1 MFRNTHIFYFCKKI
15 EFMKHGLVLE
25 GGGMRGLFTEG
36 FLNVL
41 MEHGLVFDGMI
52 GVSAGA
58 LFGCGYKS
66 HQPQRGLKCNTRFIG
81 DKEYMSFRTLLKT
94 GNLSSPEYAY
104 HTVPTEIEPIDAETF
119 EKDAME
125 FYVVCTDIEQ
135 GIPVYKKLPR
145 CDYEGLEWFRA
156 TASMPLVSTPV
167 ELDGKKLL
175 DGGMTDSV
183 PLRYFQSI
191 GYEKNIVVLTQP
203 HGYRKKASVLN
214 NIFRMT
220 NRKYPQI
227 AEAMLNRHKMYNSE
241 MEYIESEV
249 KKGNTFVVYPDEK
262 LNIGRIEQNADKM
275 HHVYEL
281 GRRKAKESLPQI
293 IKFLE

>member
-1 MFRNTHIFYFCKKI
+1 
-15 EFMKHGLVLE
+15 MKHGLVLE

-66 HQPQRGLKCNTRFIG
+66 HQPQRGLKCNIRFIG
-81 DKEYMSFRTLLKT
+81 DKEYMNFRSLLKT

-104 HTVPTEIEPIDAETF
+104 HTVPTELEPIDTETF
-119 EKDAME
+119 EKDFME
-125 FYVVCTDIEQ
+125 FYVVCTDIEK
-135 GIPVYKKLPR
+135 GIPVYKKITK
-145 CDYEGLEWFRA
+145 CDYEGLEWIRA
-156 TASMPLVSTPV
+156 TASMPLVSTPI

-191 GYEKNIVVLTQP
+191 GYEKNIVIHTQP
-203 HGYRKKASVLN
+203 YGYRKKASLLN
-214 NIFRMT
+214 NIFRLT
-220 NRKYPQI
+220 NRKYPKI
-227 AEAMLNRHKMYNSE
+227 AEVMINRHTMYNSE
-241 MEYIESEV
+241 MEYIESET
-249 KKGNTFVVYPDEK
+249 KKGNTFVVYPDET
-262 LNIGRIEQNADKM
+262 LNIGRIEQNAEKM
-275 HHVYEL
+275 RHVYEL
-281 GRRKAKESLPQI
+281 GRQKAEQLLPQI

>member
-1 MFRNTHIFYFCKKI
+1 
-15 EFMKHGLVLE
+15 MKHGLVLE

-66 HQPQRGLKCNTRFIG
+66 HQPQRGLKCNIRFIG
-81 DKEYMSFRTLLKT
+81 DKEYMSFRSLLKT
-94 GNLSSPEYAY
+94 RNISSPEYAY
-104 HTVPTEIEPIDAETF
+104 HTVPTELEPIDTETF
-119 EKDAME
+119 EKDIME
-125 FYVVCTDIEQ
+125 FYVVCTDIEK
-135 GIPVYKKLPR
+135 GIPVYKKITK
-145 CDYEGLEWFRA
+145 CDYEGLEWIRA
-156 TASMPLVSTPV
+156 TASMPLVSTPI

-191 GYEKNIVVLTQP
+191 GYEKNIVILTQP
-203 HGYRKKASVLN
+203 HGYRKKASLLN
-214 NIFRMT
+214 NIFRLT
-220 NRKYPQI
+220 NRKYPKI
-227 AEAMLNRHKMYNSE
+227 AEVMINRHNMYNSE
-241 MEYIESEV
+241 MEYIESEA
-249 KKGNTFVVYPDEK
+249 KKGNTFVVYPDET
-262 LNIGRIEQNADKM
+262 LNIGRIEQNAEKM
-275 HHVYEL
+275 RHVYEL
-281 GRRKAKESLPQI
+281 GRQKAEQLLPQI